1 MAAESRMLRN
11 HFSRTS
17 FQGAVGKA
25 EPELEGDHSHL
36 AELAPAEFSAEGVRR
51 APGHAITN
59 EDDKVVLI
67 SMDRD
72 LFIYRSIKYNH
83 NLSIWTSLLHPTLVS
98 ILKYFERCRKGICI
112 RVR

>member
-25 EPELEGDHSHL
+25 GPELEGDHSHL